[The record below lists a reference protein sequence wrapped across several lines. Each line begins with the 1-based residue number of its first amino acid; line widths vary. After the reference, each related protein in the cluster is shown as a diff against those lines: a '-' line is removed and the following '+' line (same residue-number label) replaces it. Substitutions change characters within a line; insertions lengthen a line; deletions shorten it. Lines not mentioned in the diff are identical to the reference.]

1 MCVCVCVCV
10 CVYYNTHTHAHTKY
24 HVYEL
29 RILLN
34 RFKRLKN
41 LYMYMCIR
49 VLVYIHPSMITTGI
63 KCKYRHI
70 PDDCSNIWMRN
81 FSKIISPI
89 EVKKKKKVVLLLEFV
104 LTFNL
109 RPLILKS

>member
-1 MCVCVCVCV
+1 MSVCVCVCL
-10 CVYYNTHTHAHTKY
+10 YNTNAHTKY
-24 HVYEL
+24 HGYEL

-41 LYMYMCIR
+41 ISVYMCIR
-49 VLVYIHPSMITTGI
+49 VHVYIHPSMITTAATC
-63 KCKYRHI
+63 KCKHI
-70 PDDCSNIWMRN
+70 PDGCSNIWMRN

-89 EVKKKKKVVLLLEFV
+89 QVKKMKVVLLEFI

>member
-1 MCVCVCVCV
+1 
-10 CVYYNTHTHAHTKY
+10 
-24 HVYEL
+24 
-29 RILLN
+29 
-34 RFKRLKN
+34 
-41 LYMYMCIR
+41 MCIR